1 MLGACLMKCIYKDT
15 LGHVALCVC
24 VFLCL
29 RVKERGMV
37 VIISLLG
44 PLLKALGSKAG
55 SLIIT
60 QGKCNHLPVIS
71 ECTKREKKGG
81 REEGRILRSCGKRNF
96 FIKVGER
103 YGSRWV
109 IQALPPFF

>member
-1 MLGACLMKCIYKDT
+1 
-15 LGHVALCVC
+15 
-24 VFLCL
+24 
-29 RVKERGMV
+29 VKERGMV

-81 REEGRILRSCGKRNF
+81 REGGK
-96 FIKVGER
+96 KGE
-103 YGSRWV
+103 Y
-109 IQALPPFF
+109 